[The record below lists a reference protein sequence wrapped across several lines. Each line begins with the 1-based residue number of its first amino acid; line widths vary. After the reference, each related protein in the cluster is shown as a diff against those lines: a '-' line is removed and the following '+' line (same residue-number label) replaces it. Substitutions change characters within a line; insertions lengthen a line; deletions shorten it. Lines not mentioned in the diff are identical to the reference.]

1 MFNNRNS
8 FNNNYFNNLVA
19 KMQSYPQ
26 SVPEKLNTF
35 QLITAFRFK
44 HNQNHSLNSI
54 SSIKQQSI

>member
-1 MFNNRNS
+1 
-8 FNNNYFNNLVA
+8 
-19 KMQSYPQ
+19 MQSYPQ

-54 SSIKQQSI
+54 SSIKQQSIYF